1 MEIKLIKVNEYLIK
15 NIFLFFYLLKVS
27 FCFIQQ
33 IKKSKNREYY
43 NYLSLKKELFHK
55 ASEYTK
61 IFGNINELNY
71 YYINLYLGKDKKKQ
85 SFLLDTGSGV
95 TSIPCKPYCNQC
107 GQHMNS
113 YLYVNDK
120 QIIECNNEKCSSV
133 ESECNEENNHC
144 SFKVHYEE
152 NSYIKGIYFNELIQF
167 SKDNDIYKNNFSNLI
182 PIGCTT
188 YEDNLF
194 YTQKVDGI
202 IGLSNSGK
210 NLINILYKY
219 KIINNNIFSLCLA
232 QKGGYITIDEIE
244 KKYHKEEIKYINID
258 KDIYYYSFT
267 INKIKINNNTI
278 SNDIYPAKIDS
289 GSTLTNIPIKFA
301 NYIINY
307 INDLCNLDKNKKL
320 CGEYFINKEL
330 DSCYKFN
337 SSSQFDYVLNNIW
350 PNITFS
356 INDYDY
362 IWNPSQY
369 LMKFI
374 ENNKIIGCFGF
385 IKNRA
390 NSFTLGAS
398 WMIGHDIIF
407 DNNNNKIGFAEADCN
422 QGDITNNGE
431 EDEEIPLYNDN
442 INISENNLGKKM
454 FIIYIT
460 IIILLIICIIFSFI
474 CICFLN
480 KKRRFIHSKRKNIE
494 DEFLKNFFSKN
505 NVGEINK
512 DIKQKNDKI
521 SPFVEMNNTYSI

>member
-1 MEIKLIKVNEYLIK
+1 MEIKLIKVNEYLIR
-15 NIFLFFYLLKVS
+15 NIFLLFYLLDVS
-27 FCFIQQ
+27 LCFIQK
-33 IKKSKNREYY
+33 INKSKKKDYY

-71 YYINLYLGKDKKKQ
+71 YYINLYLGKDKIKQ
-85 SFLLDTGSGV
+85 SFLLDTGSGI
-95 TSIPCKPYCNQC
+95 TSIPCKPYCNHC

-113 YLYVNDK
+113 YLYVNEK

-133 ESECNEENNHC
+133 ESECDEEKNYC

-152 NSYIKGIYFNELIQF
+152 NSYIKGIYINELIQF
-167 SKDNDIYKNNFSNLI
+167 SKDKYINNNNLI

-188 YEDNLF
+188 YEDNLI

-202 IGLSNSGK
+202 IGLSNSGR

-232 QKGGYITIDEIE
+232 QKGGYISIDEIE
-244 KKYHKEEIKYINID
+244 IKYHKEEIKYINID
-258 KDIYYYSFT
+258 KDKYFYSFT

-278 SNDIYPAKIDS
+278 SNDSYPAKIDS
-289 GSTLTNIPIKFA
+289 GSTLTNIPIKFV
-301 NYIINY
+301 NNIINY
-307 INDLCNLDKNKKL
+307 IKNICNLDKNKEF

-337 SSSQFDYVLNNIW
+337 TTSQLDYVLNNIW

-362 IWNPSQY
+362 NWNPSQY
-369 LMKFI
+369 LMKFV

-422 QGDITNNGE
+422 QGDITNDGE

-442 INISENNLGKKM
+442 INISENNSGKKI
-454 FIIYIT
+454 FIIYII
-460 IIILLIICIIFSFI
+460 IIILLIICIIILFI
-474 CICFLN
+474 CIHSL
-480 KKRRFIHSKRKNIE
+480 KKGKNCWFIHSKRNNIE
-494 DEFLKNFFSKN
+494 IEFLKNFYNQN
-505 NVGEINK
+505 NIVEIKK
-512 DIKQKNDKI
+512 DIKQKNDI
-521 SPFVEMNNTYSI
+521 TSTSIEMNNNYSI